1 MLKIFY
7 GPNIFTK
14 NIEIAKLKSEFTKRD
29 GQYAVHTL
37 SAEDLSLSSFLEHV
51 STNGLFAKS
60 ELIIIRG
67 AEDNLELISRGL
79 ELQTSELKTIVL
91 LVNDL
96 DKRTSQYKKI
106 CKDPRSTEFKKL
118 TEFELKK
125 WISSVTKKLNLNLDS
140 KTIQELLQRTESN
153 QQEIWI
159 CLNQLALLGR
169 QEIKLADLDIFLAP
183 SSTQNA
189 FNLLESALKGDSKK
203 FQKTLKELQQFKE
216 DPYRTI
222 GLLCSQAH
230 SLFTLTL
237 GIQNSKT
244 PSQVATEN
252 GLHPYVTSQQA
263 KLVSSLNLT
272 KQKLSKA
279 VETLSWLDLS
289 LKTVNKTEPWPMLDV
304 ALLKISML

>member
-1 MLKIFY
+1 MIKIFY
-7 GPNIFTK
+7 GPNIFAR
-14 NIEIAKLKSEFTKRD
+14 NLEVAKLKAEFTKKD
-29 GQYAVHTL
+29 GQYAVRTL
-37 SAEDLSLSSFLEHV
+37 SAEDLSVKKFLEDA
-51 STNGLFAKS
+51 SNNGLFAKS
-60 ELIIIRG
+60 ELIIVRNG
-67 AEDNLELISRGL
+67 EDNLELISAAL
-79 ELQTSELKTIVL
+79 ELPDSKVKSIVL
-91 LVNDL
+91 LVSNL

-106 CKDPRSTEFKKL
+106 SKSSGFTEFKNFSEL
-118 TEFELKK
+118 ELKK
-125 WISSVTKKLNLNLDS
+125 WISSVAKKLNLNLYS

-272 KQKLSKA
+272 KQKLSMV
-279 VETLSWLDLS
+279 VEALSWLDLS

>member
-7 GPNIFTK
+7 GPNIFAR
-14 NIEIAKLKSEFTKRD
+14 NLEVAKLKAEFTKKD
-29 GQYAVHTL
+29 GQYAVRTL
-37 SAEDLSLSSFLEHV
+37 SAEDLSVKKFLEDA
-51 STNGLFAKS
+51 SNNGLFAKS
-60 ELIIIRG
+60 ELIIVRNG
-67 AEDNLELISRGL
+67 EDNLELISAAL
-79 ELQTSELKTIVL
+79 ELPDSKFKTIVL
-91 LVNDL
+91 LVSNL

-106 CKDPRSTEFKKL
+106 SKSSGFTEFKNFSEL
-118 TEFELKK
+118 ELKK
-125 WISSVTKKLNLNLDS
+125 WISSVAKKLNLNLYS

-159 CLNQLALLGR
+159 CLNQLSLLGR

-272 KQKLSKA
+272 KQKLSMV
-279 VETLSWLDLS
+279 VEALSWLDLS

>member
-1 MLKIFY
+1 MIKIFY
-7 GPNIFTK
+7 GPNIFAR
-14 NIEIAKLKSEFTKRD
+14 NLEVAKLKAEFTKKD
-29 GQYAVHTL
+29 GQYAVRTL
-37 SAEDLSLSSFLEHV
+37 SAEDLSVKKFLEDA
-51 STNGLFAKS
+51 SNNGLFAKS
-60 ELIIIRG
+60 ELIIVRNG
-67 AEDNLELISRGL
+67 EDNLELISAAL
-79 ELQTSELKTIVL
+79 ELPDSKFKTIVL
-91 LVNDL
+91 LVSNL

-106 CKDPRSTEFKKL
+106 SKSSGFTEFKNFSEL
-118 TEFELKK
+118 ELKK
-125 WISSVTKKLNLNLDS
+125 WISSVAKKLNLNLYS

-272 KQKLSKA
+272 KQKLSMV
-279 VETLSWLDLS
+279 VEALSWLDLS

>member
-7 GPNIFTK
+7 GPNIFAR
-14 NIEIAKLKSEFTKRD
+14 NLEVAKLKAEFIKRD
-29 GQYAVHTL
+29 GQYAVRTL
-37 SAEDLSLSSFLEHV
+37 SAEDLSVKKFLEDA
-51 STNGLFAKS
+51 SNNGLFAKS
-60 ELIIIRG
+60 ELIIVRNG
-67 AEDNLELISRGL
+67 EDNLELISAAL
-79 ELQTSELKTIVL
+79 ELPDSKFKTIVL
-91 LVNDL
+91 LVSNL

-106 CKDPRSTEFKKL
+106 SKSSGFTEFKNFSEL
-118 TEFELKK
+118 ELKK
-125 WISSVTKKLNLNLDS
+125 WISSVAKKLNLNLYS

-272 KQKLSKA
+272 KQKLSMV
-279 VETLSWLDLS
+279 VEALSWLDLS

>member
-7 GPNIFTK
+7 GPNIFAR
-14 NIEIAKLKSEFTKRD
+14 NLEVAKLKAEFIKRD
-29 GQYAVHTL
+29 GQYAVRTL
-37 SAEDLSLSSFLEHV
+37 SAEDLSVKKFLEDA
-51 STNGLFAKS
+51 SNNGLFAKS
-60 ELIIIRG
+60 ELIIVRNG
-67 AEDNLELISRGL
+67 EDNLELISAAL
-79 ELQTSELKTIVL
+79 ELPDSELKTIVL
-91 LVNDL
+91 LVGNL

-106 CKDPRSTEFKKL
+106 SKNPGFKEFKNL
-118 TEFELKK
+118 SELELKK
-125 WISSVTKKLNLNLDS
+125 WISSVAKKLNLNLDS

-159 CLNQLALLGR
+159 CLNQLSLLGR

-230 SLFTLTL
+230 SLFALTL

-244 PSQVATEN
+244 PSQIATEN
-252 GLHPYVTSQQA
+252 GFHPFVASQQV
-263 KLVSSLNLT
+263 KLVGSLNLT
-272 KQKLSKA
+272 KQKLSK
-279 VETLSWLDLS
+279 VIESLSWLDLS
-289 LKTVNKTEPWPMLDV
+289 LKTVNKTEPWPMLD
-304 ALLKISML
+304 ATLRKISML

>member
-7 GPNIFTK
+7 GPNIFAR
-14 NIEIAKLKSEFTKRD
+14 NLEVAKLKAEFIKRD
-29 GQYAVHTL
+29 GQYAVRTL
-37 SAEDLSLSSFLEHV
+37 SAEDLSVKEFLEDA
-51 STNGLFAKS
+51 SNNGLFAKS
-60 ELIIIRG
+60 ELIIVRNG
-67 AEDNLELISRGL
+67 EDNLELISAAL
-79 ELQTSELKTIVL
+79 ELPDSKVKSIVL
-91 LVNDL
+91 LVSNL

-106 CKDPRSTEFKKL
+106 SKSSGFTEFKNFSEL
-118 TEFELKK
+118 ELKK

-272 KQKLSKA
+272 KQKLSMV
-279 VETLSWLDLS
+279 VEALSWLDLS

>member
-7 GPNIFTK
+7 GPNIFAR
-14 NIEIAKLKSEFTKRD
+14 NLEVAKLKAEFTKKD
-29 GQYAVHTL
+29 GQYAVRTL
-37 SAEDLSLSSFLEHV
+37 SAEDLSVKKFLEDA
-51 STNGLFAKS
+51 SNNGLFAKS
-60 ELIIIRG
+60 ELIIVRNG
-67 AEDNLELISRGL
+67 EDNLELISAAL
-79 ELQTSELKTIVL
+79 ELPDSKVKSIVL
-91 LVNDL
+91 LVSNL

-106 CKDPRSTEFKKL
+106 SKSSGFTEFKNFSEL
-118 TEFELKK
+118 ELKK
-125 WISSVTKKLNLNLDS
+125 WISSVAKKLNLNLYS

-272 KQKLSKA
+272 KQKLSMV
-279 VETLSWLDLS
+279 VEALSWLDLS

>member
-7 GPNIFTK
+7 GPNIFAR
-14 NIEIAKLKSEFTKRD
+14 NLEVAKLKAEFIKRD
-29 GQYAVHTL
+29 GQYAVRTL
-37 SAEDLSLSSFLEHV
+37 SAEDLSVKKFLEDA
-51 STNGLFAKS
+51 SNNGLFAKS
-60 ELIIIRG
+60 ELIIVRNG
-67 AEDNLELISRGL
+67 EDNLELISAAL
-79 ELQTSELKTIVL
+79 ELPDSELKTIVL
-91 LVNDL
+91 LVGNL

-106 CKDPRSTEFKKL
+106 SKNPGFKEFKNL
-118 TEFELKK
+118 SELELKK
-125 WISSVTKKLNLNLDS
+125 WISSVAKKLNLNLDS

-159 CLNQLALLGR
+159 CLNQLSLLGR

-203 FQKTLKELQQFKE
+203 FQTTLKELQQFKE

-244 PSQVATEN
+244 PSQIATEN
-252 GLHPYVTSQQA
+252 GFHPFVASQQV
-263 KLVSSLNLT
+263 KLVGSLNLT
-272 KQKLSKA
+272 KQKLSK
-279 VETLSWLDLS
+279 VIESLSWLDLS
-289 LKTVNKTEPWPMLDV
+289 LKTVNKTEPWPMLD
-304 ALLKISML
+304 ATLRKISML

>member
-7 GPNIFTK
+7 GPNIFAR
-14 NIEIAKLKSEFTKRD
+14 NLEVAKLKAEFIKRD
-29 GQYAVHTL
+29 GQYAVRTL
-37 SAEDLSLSSFLEHV
+37 SAEDLSVKKFLEDA
-51 STNGLFAKS
+51 SNNGLFAKS
-60 ELIIIRG
+60 ELIIVRNG
-67 AEDNLELISRGL
+67 EDNLELISAAL
-79 ELQTSELKTIVL
+79 ELPDSKVKSIVL
-91 LVNDL
+91 LVSNL

-106 CKDPRSTEFKKL
+106 SKSSGFTEFKNFSEL
-118 TEFELKK
+118 ELKK
-125 WISSVTKKLNLNLDS
+125 WISSVAKKLNLNLYS

-272 KQKLSKA
+272 KQKLSMV
-279 VETLSWLDLS
+279 VEALSWLDLS

>member
-7 GPNIFTK
+7 GPNIFAR
-14 NIEIAKLKSEFTKRD
+14 NLEVAKLKAEFIKRD
-29 GQYAVHTL
+29 GQYAVRTL
-37 SAEDLSLSSFLEHV
+37 SAEDLSVKKFLEDA
-51 STNGLFAKS
+51 SNNGLFAKS
-60 ELIIIRG
+60 ELIIVRNG
-67 AEDNLELISRGL
+67 EDNLELISAAL
-79 ELQTSELKTIVL
+79 ELPDSKFKTIVL
-91 LVNDL
+91 LVSNL

-106 CKDPRSTEFKKL
+106 SKSSGFTEFKNFSEL
-118 TEFELKK
+118 ELKK
-125 WISSVTKKLNLNLDS
+125 WISSVAKKLNLNLYS

-183 SSTQNA
+183 SSTQDA

-272 KQKLSKA
+272 KQKLSMV
-279 VETLSWLDLS
+279 VEALSWLDLS

>member
-7 GPNIFTK
+7 GPNIFAR
-14 NIEIAKLKSEFTKRD
+14 NLEVAKLKAEFTKKD
-29 GQYAVHTL
+29 GQYAVRTL
-37 SAEDLSLSSFLEHV
+37 SAEDLSVKKFLEDA
-51 STNGLFAKS
+51 SNNGLFAKS
-60 ELIIIRG
+60 ELIIVRNG
-67 AEDNLELISRGL
+67 EDNLELISAAL
-79 ELQTSELKTIVL
+79 ELPDSKVKSIVL
-91 LVNDL
+91 LVSNL

-106 CKDPRSTEFKKL
+106 SKSSGFTEFKNFSEL
-118 TEFELKK
+118 ELKK
-125 WISSVTKKLNLNLDS
+125 WISSVAKKLNLNLYS

-159 CLNQLALLGR
+159 CLNQLSLLGR

-272 KQKLSKA
+272 KQKLSMV
-279 VETLSWLDLS
+279 VEALSWLDLS

>member
-1 MLKIFY
+1 
-7 GPNIFTK
+7 
-14 NIEIAKLKSEFTKRD
+14 
-29 GQYAVHTL
+29 
-37 SAEDLSLSSFLEHV
+37 
-51 STNGLFAKS
+51 
-60 ELIIIRG
+60 
-67 AEDNLELISRGL
+67 
-79 ELQTSELKTIVL
+79 
-91 LVNDL
+91 
-96 DKRTSQYKKI
+96 
-106 CKDPRSTEFKKL
+106 
-118 TEFELKK
+118 
-125 WISSVTKKLNLNLDS
+125 
-140 KTIQELLQRTESN
+140 
-153 QQEIWI
+153 
-159 CLNQLALLGR
+159 LLGR

-272 KQKLSKA
+272 KQKLSMV
-279 VETLSWLDLS
+279 VEALSWLDLS

>member
-7 GPNIFTK
+7 GPNIFSR
-14 NIEIAKLKSEFTKRD
+14 NLEVAKLKAEFTKKD
-29 GQYAVHTL
+29 GQYAVRTL
-37 SAEDLSLSSFLEHV
+37 SAEDLSLNNFLEDA

-60 ELIIIRG
+60 ELILVRNT
-67 AEDNLELISRGL
+67 EDNLELISKAL
-79 ELQTSELKTIVL
+79 ELPNSELKTIVL
-91 LVNDL
+91 LVGNL

-106 CKDPRSTEFKKL
+106 SKSTGFTEFKNL
-118 TEFELKK
+118 SELELKK
-125 WISSVTKKLNLNLDS
+125 WISSVAKKLNLDLDS

-169 QEIKLADLDIFLAP
+169 SEIQLADLDIFLAP

-189 FNLLESALKGDSKK
+189 FTLLESALKGDSKK

-230 SLFTLTL
+230 SLFALTL

-244 PSQVATEN
+244 PSQIATEN
-252 GLHPYVTSQQA
+252 GFHPFVASQQA

-272 KQKLSKA
+272 KQKLSK
-279 VETLSWLDLS
+279 VIESLSWLDLS
-289 LKTVNKTEPWPMLDV
+289 LKTVNKTEPWPMLDA